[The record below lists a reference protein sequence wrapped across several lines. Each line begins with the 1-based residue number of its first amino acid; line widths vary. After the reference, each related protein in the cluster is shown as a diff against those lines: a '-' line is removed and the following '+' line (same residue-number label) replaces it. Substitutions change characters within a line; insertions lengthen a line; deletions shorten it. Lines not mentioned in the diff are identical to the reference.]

1 MDHVGSWRWGR
12 SEAENEKDRR
22 LYIGNVVGWKW
33 GWLEMD
39 QINKSSY
46 GADQF
51 QHCSQMESRY
61 ILQYYVS

>member
-1 MDHVGSWRWGR
+1 ML
-12 SEAENEKDRR
+12 EAGDGGGQKLKMKR